1 MKKCS
6 NWGHY
11 PGSLLDLCCACAA
24 EHSEVACHVIQRGM
38 ESRGGALRE
47 ALAGYPRWLSICCC
61 GHSGLAAPQNPRP
74 LPEMFPEAAGH
85 RSQLPGCRSQETAC
99 CNSRFFLCSD
109 DPQQGSE
116 PPASSLGSTWRWQAP
131 GGMLLV
137 HTETCLTVGF
147 HQHPA
152 PDNTERWYLSIPA
165 TNFPLAAWSKAM
177 QQHLPECVGWD
188 FCLCCLLFSCLCF
201 FFFFIPSAVARS
213 ARGGCVPHPASHA
226 VRPGFPGPC
235 CITRKCWSGSAVW
248 VPFCPDGCHTVRG

>member
-1 MKKCS
+1 M
-6 NWGHY
+6 
-11 PGSLLDLCCACAA
+11 LDLCCACAT

-99 CNSRFFLCSD
+99 CNNCVFLCSD

-116 PPASSLGSTWRWQAP
+116 PPASSLGSAWCWQAP

-137 HTETCLTVGF
+137 RTETCLTVGL

-152 PDNTERWYLSIPA
+152 PDNAARWYLSIPE
-165 TNFPLAAWSKAM
+165 TNFPALPLAAWSKAV

-188 FCLCCLLFSCLCF
+188 FCLCCLLFSCFVLF
-201 FFFFIPSAVARS
+201 FFPSAVARS
-213 ARGGCVPHPASHA
+213 VHGGCVPHPASHA